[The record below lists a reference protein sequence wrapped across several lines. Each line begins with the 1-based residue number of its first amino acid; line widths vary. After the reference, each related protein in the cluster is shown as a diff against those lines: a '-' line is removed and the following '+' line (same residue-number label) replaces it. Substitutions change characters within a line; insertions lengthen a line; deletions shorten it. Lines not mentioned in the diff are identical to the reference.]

1 MLQSMGLQRV
11 RCDLVTEQQ
20 QLHTSECSFLFVIMP
35 IEESQVLTQNR
46 NYPLVVI
53 IEEICRL

>member
-20 QLHTSECSFLFVIMP
+20 QLKTLEVLDPSSEVSMDNQRP
-35 IEESQVLTQNR
+35 HEETNIRTMRQ
-46 NYPLVVI
+46 Y
-53 IEEICRL
+53 